1 VSQVRVKWLDGFRFV
16 ATASGGHSLVMDSS
30 KEAGGEGAGFRPIE
44 LLLVALGG
52 CTGIDVVNILKKQ
65 RQKVEGLEIVVSG
78 ERVENPPRVYS
89 KIHVEYIVWGKDIRE
104 KAVRRAIELSERKY
118 CSVGAMLGAK
128 AKLKTSYTIQQK

>member
-1 VSQVRVKWLDGFRFV
+1 MSQVRVKWLDGFRFV
-16 ATASGGHSLVMDSS
+16 ATASGGHLLVMDSS
-30 KEAGGEGAGFRPIE
+30 KEAGGKGAGFRPIE

-65 RQKVEGLEIVVSG
+65 RQKVEDLEIVVSG